1 MSDFRFK
8 CNKSK
13 GVDNM
18 SIIIRRNTGWQGMAS
33 KMQIKVNGE
42 KVARVEEKG
51 QAEVKLPKDRAYLQ
65 VTQSGVKSNEIEVK
79 DGDIVEITSTK
90 LYRMSTPLII
100 ITMTILNILI
110 RNSTYR
116 LIVIIIIGILYTV
129 SFLKINGFH
138 LKVFEREK

>member
-1 MSDFRFK
+1 
-8 CNKSK
+8 
-13 GVDNM
+13 M
-18 SIIIRRNTGWQGMAS
+18 SITIKRNTGWQGMAS

-51 QAEVKLPKDRAYLQ
+51 QTEVELLGNRAYLQ

-90 LYRMSTPLII
+90 LYRMSWPLFI

-110 RNSTYR
+110 RDLTYR
-116 LIVIIIIGILYTV
+116 LIIIIGILYTV
-129 SFLKINGFH
+129 SLLLIDGFH
-138 LKVFEREK
+138 LKVSDREE